1 MYGISPIFKLAYED
15 FARTTYNP
23 TTPYY
28 IYGRKTGTDVSD
40 NYFPIYVNYPG
51 HVCSTAIT
59 FINYPGVTFYTNYE
73 QINTQFYP
81 FDFEY
86 GDSLSVRITYKPK
99 YNTYLG
105 KEVHDYSYEVYL
117 DMGLESEFQV
127 PYKAL
132 GDENTSG
139 VSVGEITYYDTK
151 IYSSLGV
158 AKVFHYILQN
168 TVLPDLYSSP
178 YHFYPTLQDISN
190 VSFDTLSMAS
200 GKWFISIFCRPRTQ
214 SDDSYDAIG
223 FDRFD
228 SENSVS
234 LLNYWTS
241 FNINTLTWTNG
252 LHTGLSWANIL
263 DLVIE
268 PTTTPYGYIKT
279 NGQQQIMVLAFST
292 DNAVY
297 TGSIRN
303 ILVEFKDGRQITM
316 T

>member
-1 MYGISPIFKLAYED
+1 
-15 FARTTYNP
+15 
-23 TTPYY
+23 
-28 IYGRKTGTDVSD
+28 
-40 NYFPIYVNYPG
+40 
-51 HVCSTAIT
+51 
-59 FINYPGVTFYTNYE
+59 
-73 QINTQFYP
+73 
-81 FDFEY
+81 
-86 GDSLSVRITYKPK
+86 
-99 YNTYLG
+99 
-105 KEVHDYSYEVYL
+105 
-117 DMGLESEFQV
+117 MGLEYEFQV

-139 VSVGEITYYDTK
+139 ISVGEITYYDTT

-168 TVLPDLYSSP
+168 TVLPDLYTSP
-178 YHFYPTLQDISN
+178 YNFYPTLQDISN
-190 VSFDTLSMAS
+190 VSFDTRSMDT
-200 GKWFISIFCRPRTQ
+200 GKWYISIFCRPRAQ

-241 FNINTLTWTNG
+241 FDINGLTWTNG
-252 LHTGLSWANIL
+252 LHTGLTWANVL

-292 DNAVY
+292 DDAAY

-303 ILVEFKDGRQITM
+303 MVVEFKDGRTITM
-316 T
+316 S